1 MSHHETNAPD
11 RVQSTM
17 RPTEAARYVGVSVSK
32 LAKLRL
38 THNRQD
44 GPAFIKLSGCILY
57 RQCDL
62 DKWLDQHT
70 VKCGY

>member
-1 MSHHETNAPD
+1 MSNDEHDVVDLKP
-11 RVQSTM
+11 STM
-17 RPTEAARYVGVSVSK
+17 RPTEAARYVGISLSK

-38 THNRQD
+38 RHQRHD

-57 RQCDL
+57 RRCDL

-70 VKCGY
+70 VRCGG